1 MLLGL
6 PSQMGIKLN
15 LDLTQYISFNSSSA
29 AYHLHYTPLN
39 QVTPFNNDSY
49 HMLSENVTEFDKST
63 KSSYLQQFS
72 TIFITHEN
80 IKAAYVN
87 SRILS
92 QLRIGVYEHQS
103 KLLREKW
110 HSTTQQNNYK
120 KLSIG

>member
-6 PSQMGIKLN
+6 PSQMGIKVN

-29 AYHLHYTPLN
+29 TYHLHYTPLTN
-39 QVTPFNNDSY
+39 LAPFNNDSY

-72 TIFITHEN
+72 TIFITHEKIN
-80 IKAAYVN
+80 TAYVN
-87 SRILS
+87 SRILY
-92 QLRIGVYEHQS
+92 QLCIGVYEHQS

-110 HSTTQQNNYK
+110 HNTTQQNSYK